1 MGITTLT
8 EYEAAAL
15 RTANEK
21 ILPFEESMGI
31 YAMGLSGEAGEV
43 VDILKKVVGHKH
55 DLDKAKLT
63 KEIGDVFW
71 YMAVMGNRLGFP
83 ITSDPYINSDNLDS
97 LYDQFKGLVV
107 DMIDMPAGPRK
118 TILLCLRLSQS
129 VGRISDY
136 VEAYITCNTV
146 GGGPP
151 LHTVLLYLTLIAH
164 DQGVL
169 LSEVAEVNYQK
180 LLQRYPNGFNPK
192 DSINR
197 TVET

>member
-8 EYEAAAL
+8 EYEAAAR

-21 ILPFEESMGI
+21 ILPFAESMGI

-43 VDILKKVVGHKH
+43 VDLLKKNVGHKH
-55 DLDKAKLT
+55 DLDKAKLV

-71 YMAVMGNRLGFP
+71 YLAVLGNRLGFP
-83 ITSDPYINSDNLDS
+83 ITANPDLNSDKLDS
-97 LYDQFKGLVV
+97 LYDQLKAFDL
-107 DMIDMPAGPRK
+107 DMPAGPRK
-118 TILLCLRLSQS
+118 TILLCLRLSKY
-129 VGRISDY
+129 VGQVADY
-136 VEAYITCNTV
+136 LENYIDTNTV
-146 GGGPP
+146 ELGPP